1 MTDATSLNKAYFND
15 EATKYD
21 QKHAAT
27 LGQIMD
33 AVKARAKFIGVA
45 GPDGTSPAKT
55 PLRLLDYACGTGSL
69 SRCLEPWIT
78 ESIGIDLSDNMV
90 AAFNARA
97 QSEGKGEKM
106 RAVQANLC
114 VPDDEAPEAVAGPE
128 FFNFDIAVV
137 GLGFHHFDDPNLAAR
152 RLAARLRPG
161 GILLILDFLPHGEN
175 MIRHGAEHT
184 VTHQGFSEESIKA
197 IFEQAGVTAEY
208 GLEVAGGIIFPM
220 GERRVFL
227 ARGCK
232 L

>member
-1 MTDATSLNKAYFND
+1 MSVGFQIASSCCTQVPSPSYSKPIASL
-15 EATKYD
+15 
-21 QKHAAT
+21 T
-27 LGQIMD
+27 L
-33 AVKARAKFIGVA
+33 
-45 GPDGTSPAKT
+45 PPS
-55 PLRLLDYACGTGSL
+55 S
-69 SRCLEPWIT
+69 
-78 ESIGIDLSDNMV
+78 
-90 AAFNARA
+90 
-97 QSEGKGEKM
+97 
-106 RAVQANLC
+106 
-114 VPDDEAPEAVAGPE
+114 
-128 FFNFDIAVV
+128 DIAVV
-137 GLGFHHFDDPNLAAR
+137 GLGFHRFDDPNLAAR

-184 VTHQGFSEESIKA
+184 VTHHGFSEESIRA